1 VSVVSIRLRV
11 AALFT
16 LSVAAATALAAE
28 PLGSMPYVN
37 HRDPPAYLPLSA
49 PLTDQYTLGHA
60 VFNTDFLAVGTAG
73 AGRRA
78 GLGPIFNAPSCDECH
93 NEGAHGRGPDYE
105 GPAPNALVVQL
116 EALPAAQAKVSKV
129 ADPAGDPVYGR
140 IFSPAAVAGFMPEG
154 QVVIHYHVI
163 QRTYPDG
170 TAWTLRQ
177 PTYDLTHL
185 NYGPLSPGTLIKP
198 RLAPALFGVGL
209 LEAVPGRPP
218 LAGIGRFGWQGAALS
233 IRDQT
238 TRALAREMGVTST
251 DRPVDDCT
259 EAQTECL
266 TQRHPEAP
274 EMSGELLTALLIF
287 EKWLSVPANPTPAAP
302 AEQAAGLQLFKATG
316 CSSCHQPEQPVAL
329 LKPDGEPL
337 QAVIAPFT
345 DLSLHDL
352 GAGLDD
358 SDASGAVHTTHWRTA
373 PLWCMGYR
381 FSRESKPTFLHDG
394 RARSIEEAILWH
406 DGEAAGVRERFE
418 HLPASRRARL
428 LRFVGAL

>member
-1 VSVVSIRLRV
+1 MVLCG
-11 AALFT
+11 L
-16 LSVAAATALAAE
+16 AATAAAA
-28 PLGSMPYVN
+28 PAAPPIGSMPYVN
-37 HRDPPAYLPLSA
+37 HREPPPYLPLTA
-49 PLTDQYTLGHA
+49 VVADQYALGHA
-60 VFNTDFLAVGTAG
+60 VFNTDFLAAGTAG

-116 EALPAAQAKVSKV
+116 EALPQVRHGSSDA
-129 ADPAGDPVYGR
+129 ADPPGDPVYGR
-140 IFSPAAVAGFMPEG
+140 ILSPAAVTGFMPEG
-154 QVVIHYHVI
+154 QVVIRYHVI

-170 TAWTLRQ
+170 TLWMLRQ
-177 PTYDLTHL
+177 PLYELAHL
-185 NYGPLSPGTLIKP
+185 NYGPLAANILIKP

-218 LAGIGRFGWQGAALS
+218 RSGVGRFGWQGAALS

-251 DRPVDDCT
+251 DRPIDDCT
-259 EAQTECL
+259 DAQTQCL

-274 EMSGELLTALLIF
+274 EMSGELLTALLTF
-287 EKWLSVPANPTPAAP
+287 EKWLAVPANPTPAAP
-302 AEQAAGLQLFKATG
+302 AQRAAGLQLFKSTG
-316 CSSCHQPEQPVAL
+316 CSACHQPEQPVAL
-329 LKPDGEPL
+329 FKPDGKPL
-337 QAVIAPFT
+337 QAVIAPYT
-345 DLSLHDL
+345 DLSVHDL
-352 GAGLDD
+352 GVGLDD
-358 SDASGAVHTTHWRTA
+358 HDAGGAVHSTRWRTA
-373 PLWCMGYR
+373 PLWGMGYR

-418 HLPASRRARL
+418 HLPRAQREQL